1 MIKELMELLF
11 GVDGVS
17 MGMAVLP
24 WVGAGLSV
32 ASSIGNAIFGSRQA
46 RKQQEEQLRAIEK
59 AKRENRNW
67 YNRRYNEDATQRADA
82 QRMLSRTNEAISRRN
97 RAAAGKKAVVGGT
110 DASLASTQ
118 RANAEAV
125 GNALADITVNAEA
138 RKDAIEEQYRERER
152 ELDAQ
157 AEAVKANASEAK
169 RQNTA
174 AAVAAAVNTGA
185 SIVANSGGEAG
196 KGNVKAAGAKPA
208 RKLTAGTDF
217 WDTPSLTS
225 AYKTRKDPWD
235 DAVRTLW

>member
-1 MIKELMELLF
+1 
-11 GVDGVS
+11 
-17 MGMAVLP
+17 
-24 WVGAGLSV
+24 
-32 ASSIGNAIFGSRQA
+32 
-46 RKQQEEQLRAIEK
+46 
-59 AKRENRNW
+59 
-67 YNRRYNEDATQRADA
+67 
-82 QRMLSRTNEAISRRN
+82 MLSRTNEAISRRN